1 MHDNFDLRL
10 EQMNKSSLLSNK
22 KFIEGLLDILQSH
35 VVCVDHVILCVYVF
49 VCVSQ
54 HSQVVRA
61 SVLFDS

>member
-35 VVCVDHVILCVYVF
+35 VVCVDHMMYMFLI
-49 VCVSQ
+49 
-54 HSQVVRA
+54 
-61 SVLFDS
+61 